1 MTFSDPIFQGPEPG
15 SSSELP
21 LRSFGFWAGRADRSK
36 VGSKMCIPMVWRLS
50 MFGQAEAAHFFKSF
64 SQGQGLFD
72 KRCQKGKVNVMYI
85 GYIMAPFLKFINGI
99 DERCV

>member
-36 VGSKMCIPMVWRLS
+36 VGGRRCASPRFGVCRCLARQKQPIFSKAS
-50 MFGQAEAAHFFKSF
+50 AKA
-64 SQGQGLFD
+64 
-72 KRCQKGKVNVMYI
+72 KG
-85 GYIMAPFLKFINGI
+85 F
-99 DERCV
+99 

>member
-36 VGSKMCIPMVWRLS
+36 VGSYMHPHDLAFANDVWPGRS
-50 MFGQAEAAHFFKSF
+50 SPFF
-64 SQGQGLFD
+64 
-72 KRCQKGKVNVMYI
+72 QKLQPRPR
-85 GYIMAPFLKFINGI
+85 AF
-99 DERCV
+99 